1 MQIKKAAKDS
11 IIVEAQSTFWH
22 DTKWPLIQ
30 GEKTKQNK
38 AKTKQEIARR
48 VTAKPGQR

>member
-30 GEKTKQNK
+30 GEKN
-38 AKTKQEIARR
+38 KTKQ
-48 VTAKPGQR
+48 KPNKK